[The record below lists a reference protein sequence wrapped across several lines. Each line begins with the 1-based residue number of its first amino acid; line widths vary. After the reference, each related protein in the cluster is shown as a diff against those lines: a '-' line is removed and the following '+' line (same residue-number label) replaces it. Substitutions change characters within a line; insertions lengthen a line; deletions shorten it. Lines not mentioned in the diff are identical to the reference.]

1 MVGKK
6 TWDYG
11 ASCSILPGIAGI
23 VPYENMSRAN
33 LLSKAIRAK
42 DGENVRDEFNPGPAT
57 KMAMELGDLFEN
69 VILERCVSTLGLLMP
84 DLTVDYA
91 VQHQEIPLQGSMD
104 GFAFAGDKLRIKNDP
119 ANGIYVMGSDL
130 AEMTGKVILECK
142 VTRDYPEE
150 EPKLYRGP
158 MQLQGLMDIEGAKW
172 GVLCVL
178 YQSTTLRMFIYHR
191 DEVMVKEIHKL
202 VKDFD
207 YRVKNEEPYT
217 PVNPSEAITYW
228 DQEEINE
235 EVVQLPEESLEHIQL
250 IEMAKDK
257 INYWNEVKDES
268 TASLMGMLEN
278 NKKGVFETTR
288 GNYALT
294 YLVDWPT
301 RHYKGQPQKI
311 IPAKESYSVRQKT
324 LKIREVESEATS
336 SEQTTH

>member
-6 TWDYG
+6 TWDDG

-33 LLSKAIRAK
+33 VLSKAIRAK

-84 DLTVDYA
+84 DYDVDYA

-104 GFAFAGDKLRIKNDP
+104 GFAFAGDKLRIEHDP
-119 ANGIYVMGSDL
+119 AKGIYVMGSNL
-130 AEMTGKVILECK
+130 AEMSGKVILECK

-150 EPKLYRGP
+150 EPKLFRGP

-278 NKKGVFETTR
+278 NK
-288 GNYALT
+288 
-294 YLVDWPT
+294 
-301 RHYKGQPQKI
+301 
-311 IPAKESYSVRQKT
+311 
-324 LKIREVESEATS
+324 
-336 SEQTTH
+336 